1 MPPLLAREARQVER
15 RTMSFKTMTVGNDA
29 GVAVVTFNRPDKM
42 NAMNPQFHEDMT
54 AVLEQLRYD
63 DAVRILVLTG
73 AGAAFCAGM
82 DLKEIFHDLKDQP
95 AAYDRI
101 IRMATEWRGRTLR
114 YYPKPTIAMV
124 NGYCFG
130 GAFSIIEACDIAIAA
145 DEATFGL
152 SEINFDGFPGGSV
165 SKSLAN
171 ALHPRDAL
179 FYAMTG
185 RQFGGRHA
193 AEIKLVNFS
202 VPLVQLHAET
212 IAVAREIAMKDPHSL
227 RAAKDAYRFSLEM
240 SWEASMDYTAAKEV
254 ELHAAQDVSWKE
266 GGVAD
271 FVEGKYKPGLG
282 GREKEKK

>member
-1 MPPLLAREARQVER
+1 
-15 RTMSFKTMTVGNDA
+15 MSFKTVTVENDD
-29 GVAVVTFNRPDKM
+29 GVAVVTLNRPDKM
-42 NAMNPQFHEDMT
+42 NAMNPQLHEDIT
-54 AVLEQLRYD
+54 QVLEQLRYD
-63 DAVRILVLTG
+63 DSVRVLVLTG

-82 DLKEIFHDLKDQP
+82 DLKEIFHELKDRP

-114 YYPKPTIAMV
+114 YYPKPTIAMI

-130 GAFSIIEACDIAIAA
+130 GAFSIVEACDIAVAA
-145 DEATFGL
+145 DEATFAL

-185 RQFGGRHA
+185 RKFGGQRA

-202 VPLVQLHAET
+202 FPLARLRDET
-212 IAVAREIAMKDPHSL
+212 MAIAREIASKDPHSL
-227 RAAKDAYRFSLEM
+227 RATKDAYRFSLEM

-254 ELHAAQDVSWKE
+254 QLQTAQDVGWKE

-282 GREKEKK
+282 GRTKGKKK